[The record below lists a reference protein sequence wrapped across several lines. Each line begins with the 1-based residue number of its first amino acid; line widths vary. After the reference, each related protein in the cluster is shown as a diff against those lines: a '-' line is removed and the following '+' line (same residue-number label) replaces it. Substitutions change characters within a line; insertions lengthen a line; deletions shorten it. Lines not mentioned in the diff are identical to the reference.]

1 MPGLGLAH
9 GMGLV
14 AAVSFL
20 EPRCHTVRK
29 HKQPCGEVHVE
40 NEELRPLAK
49 NPHQAWLTIWM
60 AFFFFFFMFLFL
72 KKLFILIG
80 G

>member
-49 NPHQAWLTIWM
+49 NPHQAWLTI
-60 AFFFFFFMFLFL
+60 
-72 KKLFILIG
+72 
-80 G
+80 